1 MSVRR
6 LRVRLHPRG
15 FLPRPGRRDIKI
27 IENLDL
33 DLQAGETLGI
43 IGESGC
49 GKTTLAHVLAGL
61 QPATSG
67 SIRVDEQE
75 LLNADDAVWRA
86 QKRHIQLLGE
96 DVLPK
101 QRAKTLVGRVLGA
114 TLKNLRA
121 DLDLEQRTRLSE
133 SLLLRVG
140 LLPSDA
146 ERSLQSLSPVEAH
159 RVALAQVLAP
169 QPRLLICDDPGAALE
184 ASEQTALIDLIARLC
199 REDGTALLFMA
210 RQPLQARRVCDRV
223 MAMYLGRMMEQ
234 GEREALFSHPAHPYT
249 RALLAT
255 PLTAEVSRRG
265 ERRMRLLLDGERPS
279 PAEPPMGC
287 VYHPRCPMA
296 EAACVRQVPHAH
308 RTGTTPRHYAACL
321 FAPQPPAML
330 SDGGRAA

>member
-6 LRVRLHPRG
+6 LRVRLRARG
-15 FLPRPGRRDIKI
+15 LLPRPGRRDVKV

-33 DLQAGETLGI
+33 DLQAGEALGI

-49 GKTTLAHVLAGL
+49 GKSTLALVLAGL
-61 QPATSG
+61 QPAASG
-67 SIRVDEQE
+67 SIRIDEQE
-75 LLNADDAVWRA
+75 LVNAADAVWDA

-96 DVLPK
+96 EGLTR
-101 QRAKTLVGRVLGA
+101 QRAKTPVGRVLGV
-114 TLKNLRA
+114 TLKSLRA
-121 DLDLEQRTRLSE
+121 DLDREQRIRLSE

-146 ERSLQSLSPVEAH
+146 ERPLQSLSPMEAH
-159 RVALAQVLAP
+159 RVALARVLAP

-184 ASEQTALIDLIARLC
+184 AAEQTALIDLIARLC

-210 RQPLQARRVCDRV
+210 RQPAQARRVCDRV
-223 MAMYLGRMMEQ
+223 MVMYLGRVMEQ
-234 GEREALFSHPAHPYT
+234 GEREALFTHPAHPYT
-249 RALLAT
+249 RALLST

-265 ERRMRLLLDGERPS
+265 ERRMRLLLDGERPN

-308 RTGTTPRHYAACL
+308 RTGTTPKHYAACL
-321 FAPQPPAML
+321 FAPQPLAAL
-330 SDGGRAA
+330 SDDGRAA